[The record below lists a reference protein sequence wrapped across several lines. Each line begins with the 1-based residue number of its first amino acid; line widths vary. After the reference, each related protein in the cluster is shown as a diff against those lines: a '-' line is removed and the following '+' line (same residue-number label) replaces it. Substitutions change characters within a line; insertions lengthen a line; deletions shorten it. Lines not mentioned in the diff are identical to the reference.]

1 MSVFCEVKT
10 QIVGKNDIFRQSQ
23 GFLSRIPFSYL
34 FLKNLPKFLQKQLRR
49 TRKLPMFLPAD
60 V

>member
-1 MSVFCEVKT
+1 MVFDSLSVSYREP
-10 QIVGKNDIFRQSQ
+10 
-23 GFLSRIPFSYL
+23 LFSYL

>member
-10 QIVGKNDIFRQSQ
+10 QIVGKTIFFDSLRVSYRES
-23 GFLSRIPFSYL
+23 LFSYL